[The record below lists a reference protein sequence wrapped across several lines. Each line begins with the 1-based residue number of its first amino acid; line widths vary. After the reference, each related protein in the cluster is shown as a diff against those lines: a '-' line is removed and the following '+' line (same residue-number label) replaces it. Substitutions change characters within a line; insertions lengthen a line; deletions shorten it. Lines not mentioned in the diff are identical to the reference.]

1 MALIQKH
8 YPQIYIFHGTPCLEC
23 CYILLYTLCP
33 LTFFGVFMK
42 GLDAFTLMDELGI
55 VAAILIFFY
64 LFLEYPFLGFS
75 LYLLPFI
82 ISFIRRHRSLTVLST
97 LNIFAGWFIPV
108 WLVLLTWAIFGE
120 KRITSKTTDTV
131 DTPP

>member
-1 MALIQKH
+1 
-8 YPQIYIFHGTPCLEC
+8 
-23 CYILLYTLCP
+23 
-33 LTFFGVFMK
+33 MK